1 MMVTIKQVSE
11 LAGVSSAT
19 VSRVINNADTVKEK
33 TRKLVLNAMAE
44 LGYRHNTIA
53 ASLASNKTN
62 TVGMVVPE
70 LHGSFFGAMMSGSEQ
85 VLRKA
90 SKHMFVVAGHSDDTM
105 ERQEIDALLSRRC
118 DALILHVEAVSDE
131 YLIGLA
137 KQNVPIVVVNR
148 YIEAIGDKC
157 ISLNNHLGG
166 YLATQ
171 HLLDLGHRHIACIT
185 GALFKADGVNRLAGH
200 KQALTK
206 AGIKVDERLIEE
218 GSFQAHTGETCMETI
233 LARQIP
239 FTGVVC
245 GNDEMATGAIN
256 VLRSHGLRVP
266 EDISVVGYD
275 NIDYA
280 SYLTP
285 KLTTI
290 DYPVRDIGQ
299 MAANW
304 ILNQA
309 YGDGA
314 QSLTPVLTPK
324 LITRGTT
331 RSI

>member
-19 VSRVINNADTVKEK
+19 VSRVINNTDTVKQK
-33 TRKLVLNAMAE
+33 TRELVLNAMTE

-62 TVGMVVPE
+62 TVGLVVPE
-70 LHGSFFGAMMSGSEQ
+70 LHGSFFGSMMSGAEQ

-90 SKHMFVVAGHSDDTM
+90 NKHMFVVAGHSDDTM
-105 ERQEIDALLSRRC
+105 ERNEIDALLSRRC

-131 YLIGLA
+131 YLITLA
-137 KQNVPIVVVNR
+137 KQNIPLVVVSR
-148 YIEAIGDKC
+148 FIDAIGDKC
-157 ISLNNHLGG
+157 ISLDNHVGG
-166 YLATQ
+166 YLATR
-171 HLLDLGHRHIACIT
+171 HLLDLGHRSIACIT

-200 KQALTK
+200 KSALQE
-206 AGIKVDERLIEE
+206 AGLRPDERIIEE
-218 GSFQAHTGETCMETI
+218 GNFQADSGERCMEAI
-233 LARQIP
+233 LAQQVP
-239 FTGVVC
+239 FSAVVC

-290 DYPVRDIGQ
+290 DYPIKDIGQ
-299 MAANW
+299 MAARW
-304 ILNQA
+304 IVNQA
-309 YGDGA
+309 YGDGT

-324 LITRGTT
+324 LIERGTT